1 MILAFLDTMPNIY
14 FGIAV
19 GFTTFFALQS
29 VLALVGNL
37 LEGDSDFDED
47 VDIDIDEDFDM
58 GVDEDFDMDVDE
70 DFDIDEDSMILT
82 SGRVTFHLLTFRT
95 VIGFFMLFG
104 WTGYFYSNDGINP
117 WLVLIMAITAGFIMM
132 FLIAVVI
139 HYLYKLESTGTMNL
153 SSTINKTGTVYF
165 KIPHSG
171 HGKGQVQI
179 VVGDSLRTLDAIA
192 YDTEIETG
200 KEVRVVEVKNNVLVV
215 EEIK

>member
-1 MILAFLDTMPNIY
+1 MILAFLDSMPNIY

-37 LEGDSDFDED
+37 LDSDSDFDED
-47 VDIDIDEDFDM
+47 VDMDIDEDFDM
-58 GVDEDFDMDVDE
+58 DVDEDFDMDVDE
-70 DFDIDEDSMILT
+70 DFDLEEDSMILT
-82 SGRVTFHLLTFRT
+82 SGRVTFHLFTFRT

-104 WTGYFYSNDGINP
+104 WTGYIYTNVGLDP
-117 WLVLIMAITAGFIMM
+117 WLVLLLAFIAGVIMM
-132 FLIAVVI
+132 FLIAIAI
-139 HYLYKLESTGTMNL
+139 HFLYKLESTGTIKF
-153 SSTINKTGTVYF
+153 SSTIGKTGTVYF

-171 HGKGQVQI
+171 QGTGQVQI

-200 KEVRVVEVKNNVLVV
+200 KKVKVVELKGNLLVV